1 MTFVYPAA
9 LLLLLLLPAVTGFL
23 VWRERARQ
31 SALRRIGDASVIR
44 RVMTPVSP
52 ARRWAKAALWLAA
65 VALLIVAVAR
75 PMWGV
80 DVEVIETQGVA
91 VMVALDVSNSM
102 NAADV
107 LPSRLERA
115 KLGLWSLVEQ
125 LQGNEVGL
133 ILFAGTAFVQFP
145 LTTDL
150 ASAETFIKAASSAAI
165 SRQGTDI
172 EAALRLASKAF
183 DQRRAAQR
191 IVVLMSDGENFEGDP
206 LRAADEAAQQ
216 NVTIYTIGYGG
227 TRGEAVPILDDSGNI
242 VGYKSASNGDVVLSA
257 LDENTLQTIAE
268 RTGGMYWRAAADGAE
283 IASIAGQIQQR
294 EGSRLENRAQNR
306 GVERFGIFVA
316 LALLA
321 LSLDMLLPETR
332 REVA

>member
-1 MTFVYPAA
+1 MTFVYPAVVV
-9 LLLLLLLPAVTGFL
+9 LLLLLPAGMGFF

-31 SALRRIGDASVIR
+31 AALRRLGDAPVIH
-44 RVMTPVSP
+44 RVMTPVST
-52 ARRWAKAALWLAA
+52 ARRRTKAALWLAA
-65 VALLIVAVAR
+65 VALLIVGLAR
-75 PMWGV
+75 PVWGV
-80 DVEVIETQGVA
+80 DVNVIETQGVA

-115 KLGLWSLVEQ
+115 KLGIRALIEQ
-125 LQGNEVGL
+125 LEGNEVGL

-150 ASAETFIKAASSAAI
+150 SSADTFIKAASSAAI

-172 EAALRLASKAF
+172 EAALRLGNEAF

-191 IVVLMSDGENFEGDP
+191 IVVLLSDGENFEGDP
-206 LRAADEAAQQ
+206 LRAAAEAAQQ
-216 NVTIYTIGYGG
+216 NITVYTIGYGG
-227 TRGEAVPILDDSGNI
+227 MQGEAVPILDEAGNV
-242 VGYKSASNGDVVLSA
+242 VGYKSAPDGDVVLSA
-257 LDENTLQTIAE
+257 LDENTLRAIAE
-268 RTGGMYWRAAADGAE
+268 LTGGTYQRAAADGSE
-283 IASIAGQIQQR
+283 IAGIVGQIRQR
-294 EGSRLENRAQNR
+294 EGSSLENRAQNR
-306 GVERFGIFVA
+306 GIERFGIFVA

-332 REVA
+332 REAA